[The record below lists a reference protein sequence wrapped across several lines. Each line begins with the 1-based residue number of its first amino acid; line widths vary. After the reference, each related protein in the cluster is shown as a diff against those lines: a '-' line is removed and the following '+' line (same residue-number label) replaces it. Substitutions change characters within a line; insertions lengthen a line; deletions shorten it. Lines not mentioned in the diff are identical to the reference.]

1 MEYGADVHAKAS
13 KRDIKNGEK
22 LTPSELAK
30 EIGFQRGEGDSF
42 EELVKEMDEKRGRLA
57 KEAFEKRNQSKDSQ
71 QKDVMTKTDHAYSDS
86 YSPDG
91 SSKQDREN
99 KISSWKQRYKDQK
112 EVKEAINSIVLTQQ
126 QPRARKPN
134 SQRERKEQ
142 MAKKKI
148 QFSDLSE
155 QPITDIED
163 KKRFQNIDQKTD
175 FQEILE
181 DHIDFTEVKM
191 QNRDIDGPIAKG
203 AIQAIQ
209 SQDRVKVEVEAKVK
223 TKKFEGDKDKNC
235 NTWDVN
241 VRESIQTNQIEERVK
256 AQVEKQIKTM
266 KLNDFKEEN
275 GFTSHNKVR
284 PAEDNPLESNDV
296 VPLRSQKDSTR
307 EARIDARVAAKIEAT
322 VKSKD
327 FQNKIDAIIAAKT
340 EVPNKTAD
348 TEESLKKCGPFKDDD
363 TLATNYCPSC
373 EDYFCSECTRQHGR
387 FNATKGHT
395 IRSTKRVVCT
405 TCKEEQKD
413 KDAKTYCK
421 ECQQNFC
428 TECTREHG
436 KFKSNMAHRLRDLTL
451 LAPTPAPVSTQLP
464 CLEPTYFERS
474 ESPLTPSSEPATRPN
489 SDLAKLTNSLH
500 AASTDGAIANK
511 DIESEKSRLDQ
522 EINEDDGI
530 KEFLEGLNL
539 GRYTNLFHE
548 QDIELYILPTIT
560 EEELRGIGV
569 QTLGHRKKIIIAAKE
584 LYRQSM

>member
-1 MEYGADVHAKAS
+1 MTSWTPLHAAVMLKHKRIISLLLEYGADVHAKAS

-57 KEAFEKRNQSKDSQ
+57 KEAFEKRNQSKKSQ
-71 QKDVMTKTDHAYSDS
+71 HEDVMTKTDHVYSDS

-99 KISSWKQRYKDQK
+99 KISSWKQSYKDQK

-148 QFSDLSE
+148 QVSDLSE

-163 KKRFQNIDQKTD
+163 KKKFQNIDKKTD
-175 FQEILE
+175 LQEILD

-209 SQDRVKVEVEAKVK
+209 SQDRVKIEVEAKVK

-241 VRESIQTNQIEERVK
+241 VRGYIQTNQIEERVK

-266 KLNDFKEEN
+266 KFNYFKEEN
-275 GFTSHNKVR
+275 GFTRHNKVR
-284 PAEDNPLESNDV
+284 PAKDNPLESNDV

-327 FQNKIDAIIAAKT
+327 FQNKIDAIIATKT
-340 EVPNKTAD
+340 EVPNITTD
-348 TEESLKKCGPFKDDD
+348 TEESLQKCGPCKDDD
-363 TLATNYCPSC
+363 TLATNYCQSC

-387 FNATKGHT
+387 FNANKVHT
-395 IRSTKRVVCT
+395 IIPIKRVLCT
-405 TCKEEQKD
+405 TCKEEK
-413 KDAKTYCK
+413 KNNDAKTYCR

-428 TECTREHG
+428 IECTRVHG
-436 KFKSNMAHRLRDLTL
+436 KFKGNMAHKLRDLTISASTL
-451 LAPTPAPVSTQLP
+451 APVSTPIAAPLP
-464 CLEPTYFERS
+464 HLEQTNFEDS
-474 ESPLTPSSEPATRPN
+474 ESPPAPTPEPANRP
-489 SDLAKLTNSLH
+489 
-500 AASTDGAIANK
+500 
-511 DIESEKSRLDQ
+511 
-522 EINEDDGI
+522 
-530 KEFLEGLNL
+530 
-539 GRYTNLFHE
+539 
-548 QDIELYILPTIT
+548 
-560 EEELRGIGV
+560 
-569 QTLGHRKKIIIAAKE
+569 
-584 LYRQSM
+584 